1 MCVPIRVTDPSDP
14 RLSPYIGLRDAH
26 LRSARGLVPEPM
38 FIAEGAEVIRTLLQ
52 SDYGVH
58 SLLLTEAKYGVLAPD
73 IAARAP
79 ATSVFIVE
87 RDMMERITGFDVHR
101 GALAAGL
108 RGPGRA
114 APDLAARCDRLI
126 LLESISNHDNVGA
139 IFRNAACLWGDT
151 CGVLMNSECCDPLY
165 RKSIRVSMG
174 HALRLPF
181 TVATPWPAWI
191 PRLLP
196 ASDWTTY
203 ALTPDRDAVDISD
216 LPTRRGGKVAIM
228 LGAEGPGLTP
238 EAMKAASVR
247 VRIPM
252 ASGADSLN
260 VATAAAIAMHT
271 LVNKTP
277 A

>member
-1 MCVPIRVTDPSDP
+1 MCVLIRVNDPSDP

-26 LRSARGLVPEPM
+26 LRSAGGLVPEPM

-58 SLLLTEAKYGVLAPD
+58 SLLLTDAKYRVLAQD

-79 ATSVFIVE
+79 AAPIFIAE
-87 RDMMERITGFDVHR
+87 REVMERITGFDVHR

-108 RGPGRA
+108 RGPERSA
-114 APDLAARCDRLI
+114 ADLAARCDRLI

-139 IFRNAACLWGDT
+139 IFRSAACLWGDS
-151 CGVLMNSECCDPLY
+151 CGVLVNSGCCDPLY

-181 TVATPWPAWI
+181 AIVTPWPGWI

-196 ASDWTTY
+196 ASEWTTY
-203 ALTPDRDAVDISD
+203 ALTPARDAVDIADVSIE
-216 LPTRRGGKVAIM
+216 RGKRTAIM
-228 LGAEGPGLTP
+228 LGAEGPGLTA
-238 EAMKAASVR
+238 EAMRATSIR

-252 ASGADSLN
+252 ARGADSLN
-260 VATAAAIAMHT
+260 VATAAAIAMHA
-271 LVNKTP
+271 LLNKTP